1 MSGPQSDAAAG
12 VMELERPIRVFLLD
26 DHEIVRRGIADLFD
40 HEPGMEVVG
49 EASAVAGT
57 LARIAEAAPD
67 VALLDVRLPDGT
79 GLELCRDIRST
90 FPGVRCIM
98 LTSYDEADAIFAAV
112 MAGADGYLLK
122 EIRGTNLA
130 GAVRTVAQ
138 GGTLLD
144 PAVVDSVL
152 AMLRSGTAHD
162 TLTAREKELLDYV
175 ARGLTN
181 RQIAEMTGMEERTVR
196 AYVAGLIA
204 KLTSHI

>member
-1 MSGPQSDAAAG
+1 
-12 VMELERPIRVFLLD
+12 VFLLD

-40 HEPGMEVVG
+40 HEPDMEVVG
-49 EASAVAGT
+49 EASAIAGT
-57 LARIAEAAPD
+57 LARIAEVAPD

-79 GLELCRDIRST
+79 GLELCRDIRSSVAN
-90 FPGVRCIM
+90 VRCIM
-98 LTSYDEADAIFAAV
+98 LTSYDEADAMFAAV
-112 MAGADGYLLK
+112 MAGAEGYLLK

-130 GAVRTVAQ
+130 GAVRVVAQ

-144 PAVVDSVL
+144 PDVVESVL
-152 AMLRSGTAHD
+152 TMLRNGRAHS

-181 RQIAEMTGMEERTVR
+181 RQIAQTTGMEERTVR

-204 KLTSHI
+204 KLTAHI